1 MDPLLQPILFQGRW
15 IELQFVLDY
24 HELLSSVLFVRLLP
38 EDDRPGCEA
47 TNTVDIFVPTFWSEP
62 DAFFKFIEKM
72 DYSKSFFSGR
82 IVETNRLVD
91 ADRVC
96 VQAGI
101 DAVVRA
107 LMDDSSKTCLI
118 IADELLCQ
126 KGESYQE
133 ALDAWASQYDE
144 IGQDFAHDLTN
155 YLQKMHLYILSALR
169 NRLEADV
176 SIESLTARLQGV
188 NIESKKTHSFH
199 NGALIS
205 TAFEEEH
212 HGKKRSERQ
221 QARFLSFVVCTP
233 SHSEHLCPSCRP
245 LTSSRSFCVA

>member
-1 MDPLLQPILFQGRW
+1 MDFPEP
-15 IELQFVLDY
+15 
-24 HELLSSVLFVRLLP
+24 SSSDLTVRLLS
-38 EDDRPGCEA
+38 EEDRPEFEQSDPDD
-47 TNTVDIFVPTFWSEP
+47 VFVPTLWSHP
-62 DAFFKFIEKM
+62 DEFFKFIDKT
-72 DYSKSFFSGR
+72 DYSKSFFDR
-82 IVETNRLVD
+82 NVETNRLVD

-133 ALDAWASQYDE
+133 ALDAVECRINEDYDE
-144 IGQDFAHDLTN
+144 DEEHDQRVGFEYVR

-188 NIESKKTHSFH
+188 NIESKTNQVIR
-199 NGALIS
+199 NGVLIS
-205 TAFEEEH
+205 TAFSIEEEH
-212 HGKKRSERQ
+212 RGKKRSERQ
-221 QARFLSFVVCTP
+221 QVRFLSFGCMYTIA
-233 SHSEHLCPSCRP
+233 
-245 LTSSRSFCVA
+245 F